1 MKFVFLVLTMML
13 ASCQTPQNRDSVVDA
28 KINSSMSTEE
38 KISPSNVNFLFQMAD
53 SRIMNL
59 RTAQLAEKKGS
70 TKAIKEYAKRMIL
83 DQEVM
88 LEEIKSLAQMNGV
101 NLPKEM
107 SDERKAAVKALG
119 KLTGKNFNNLYLNL
133 MQNNHEGDIQ
143 KLSEVKASPA
153 HINDTAIESYAK
165 TRITM
170 LQEHLALLR
179 AIF

>member
-1 MKFVFLVLTMML
+1 MKFVFLVLIMML
-13 ASCQTPQNRDSVVDA
+13 ASCQTSQNRDSVVDA
-28 KINSSMSTEE
+28 KINSSMGTEE
-38 KISPSNVNFLFQMAD
+38 KISPSNVNFLLQMAD

-107 SDERKAAVKALG
+107 SDERKAAVKA
-119 KLTGKNFNNLYLNL
+119 
-133 MQNNHEGDIQ
+133 
-143 KLSEVKASPA
+143 SPA
-153 HINDTAIESYAK
+153 HINDTAIEAYAK

-170 LQEHLALLR
+170 VQEHLALLR
-179 AIF
+179 ATF